1 VYGADRASVLIASG
15 ASWRDASANAVT
27 PSSSWEKSSA
37 TAAWVES
44 CLMRASSLFLT
55 LTLTEHVQ
63 RQTVLGVR
71 RNKIFQSV
79 GGAAQLDEAREAV
92 LLELVVAVED
102 KVADLVVVAEV
113 FLSAQILEEV
123 RETFAAHSSD
133 ESLWIGTD
141 QELDELDVVGALE
154 RRPQRGA

>member
-1 VYGADRASVLIASG
+1 
-15 ASWRDASANAVT
+15 
-27 PSSSWEKSSA
+27 
-37 TAAWVES
+37 
-44 CLMRASSLFLT
+44 MRASSLFLT